1 LTDSFN
7 LMSQE
12 IQDSRQQL
20 QDYSKSLEQKVEDR
34 TQALQTEVQQR
45 IEAETALQ
53 TANEELQRLAY
64 LDGLTQ
70 IANRRHFDERLVQE
84 WRRMQRQ
91 QLPLSLILCDVDYFK
106 QYNDT
111 YGHQAGDECLRQVA
125 VAISGAAR
133 RASDLTARYGGE
145 EFVAILPNTSLDG
158 ALQVATAIQA
168 RIASLQLQHVKSS
181 IDNYVTASFGV
192 VCTIPRDL
200 STPTELLYH
209 VDRTLYQA
217 KVDGRNRICHTE
229 I

>member
-1 LTDSFN
+1 
-7 LMSQE
+7 MSQE

-20 QDYSKSLEQKVEDR
+20 EDYSKSLEQKVEDR
-34 TQALQTEVQQR
+34 TQALQTEIQQR
-45 IEAETALQ
+45 IDAETALQ
-53 TANEELQRLAY
+53 AANEELQRLAY

-111 YGHQAGDECLRQVA
+111 YGHQAGDDCLRQVA

-133 RASDLTARYGGE
+133 RAADLTARYGGE

-158 ALQVATAIQA
+158 ALQVASAIQA
-168 RIASLQLQHVKSS
+168 RIASLQLQHVNSP

-192 VCTIPRDL
+192 ACTIPSNL
-200 STPTELLYH
+200 NTPTELLYY
-209 VDRTLYQA
+209 VDCTLYQA
-217 KVDGRNRICHTE
+217 KADGRNRICHME
-229 I
+229 M